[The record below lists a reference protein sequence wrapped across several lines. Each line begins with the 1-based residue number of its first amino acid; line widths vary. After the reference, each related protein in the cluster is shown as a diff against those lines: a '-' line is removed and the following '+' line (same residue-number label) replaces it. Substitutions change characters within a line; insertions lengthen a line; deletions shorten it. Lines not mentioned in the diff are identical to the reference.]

1 MAPKVPAAGKGE
13 KRAGKVKS
21 APTDPGKKKKRSKRK
36 ESYAIYSYKVQPCLF
51 HMGAPQLSPKNG
63 GHKISSPSRESFNP
77 LHPSIDRN
85 ILHSVLNTFHMVLTG
100 TIF

>member
-1 MAPKVPAAGKGE
+1 
-13 KRAGKVKS
+13 
-21 APTDPGKKKKRSKRK
+21 
-36 ESYAIYSYKVQPCLF
+36 
-51 HMGAPQLSPKNG
+51 MGAPQLSPKNG

-100 TIF
+100 TIFNSQELLYLVIISFFLMIFI